1 MIKITNRIQADAQ
14 ILVTKNRY
22 KNFKINSTFSDKNN
36 KINTG
41 EIKNFLKLNDKFLP
55 DQEIIFDSKN
65 FLSFE
70 LNKKNQIQNYK
81 LNSNL
86 NVKKL
91 EIFYKDRRIK
101 KLIPNY
107 KNKLFLKETSFDFNI
122 SDKFKKIKSKGIYS
136 IEDKETDNLIYFLIK
151 NRTIYILKVIQI

>member
-1 MIKITNRIQADAQ
+1 MSLNYIKDNLSIKVNSKYYFNNDKNNKSNLGDAQ

-70 LNKKNQIQNYK
+70 LNKKNQIKNYK

-101 KLIPNY
+101 KLIQN
-107 KNKLFLKETSFDFNI
+107 
-122 SDKFKKIKSKGIYS
+122 
-136 IEDKETDNLIYFLIK
+136 
-151 NRTIYILKVIQI
+151 